1 MAEVSSTGHTSA
13 VKTAISLPD
22 DLYLRAERLA
32 QRLGRTRS
40 ALYAEAL
47 AAYVNALEAEDEV
60 TRVLDELYA
69 HESDPA
75 PRAPGASAGRL
86 LVDRGEWEW

>member
-1 MAEVSSTGHTSA
+1 

-22 DLYLRAERLA
+22 ALYHRAERVA

-47 AAYVNALEAEDEV
+47 EAYLDAAEDADEV
-60 TRVLDELYA
+60 TAVLDNLYA
-69 HESDPA
+69 DAVAATSGE
-75 PRAPGASAGRL
+75 PGAAAGRRL
-86 LVDRGEWEW
+86 IDSGQWDW

>member
-1 MAEVSSTGHTSA
+1 MGITGYTRP

-22 DLYLRAERLA
+22 SLYERAERAA

-47 AAYVNALEAEDEV
+47 EAYLDATEETDEV
-60 TRVLDELYA
+60 TAALDELFADA
-69 HESDPA
+69 HADAS
-75 PRAPGASAGRL
+75 RAPGAAVGRRL
-86 LVDRGEWEW
+86 IDSGQWDW